1 MIKTIDECFFQI
13 QNGANIKQGN
23 ADGGFPI
30 TRIETTAN
38 DEFNRDRMGYAGIT
52 DIVKYKKYILEDG
65 DLLMSHINSMQYL
78 GRTVLYVKQPNETII
93 HGMNLLRL
101 KARRDVINPSYAR
114 YCFYGHKFRSQI
126 GNITKKSVNQAS
138 FAVKDLKQIKIDIPS
153 LDEQIKIAGILDKL
167 QKLID
172 MRNEELE
179 AFDNFVKS
187 RFIEMFGDMKLN
199 KRGWKLKSFEELTY
213 LITDGEH
220 ATPKRT
226 DKGIYLLSARNIL
239 NHSLQLK
246 DVDYINEKEYDR
258 IAKRIIPQEGDI
270 LISCSGTVGRCC
282 SVPSGFHFQ
291 MVRSV
296 ALIRFKE
303 YINPIFAEYMITSDY
318 LQEQINSSKT
328 VSSQANLFQG
338 KIRTLKGF
346 VPPIEL
352 QNQFADFVAQ
362 TDKSKLAVQKS
373 LDELE
378 TLKKSLMQEYFG

>member
-38 DEFNRDRMGYAGIT
+38 DKFNRDRMGYAGIT

-138 FAVKDLKQIKIDIPS
+138 FAVKDLKQIKIDIPA

-239 NHSLQLK
+239 NHSLQMK

-282 SVPSGFHFQ
+282 SVPSGFRFQ

-346 VPPIEL
+346 VPPIEM
-352 QNQFADFVAQ
+352 QNEFSVFVHKI
-362 TDKSKLAVQKS
+362 DKSKLAVQKS

>member
-1 MIKTIDECFFQI
+1 MRFSDVLDIRNGRNQRQVENENGKYPIYGSGGIIGHADNFICDAETVVIGRKGSINNPIFVDEPFWNVDTAF
-13 QNGANIKQGN
+13 GLVANKEVLLPKYLYYFCVNYNFEQLN
-23 ADGGFPI
+23 
-30 TRIETTAN
+30 TTV
-38 DEFNRDRMGYAGIT
+38 T
-52 DIVKYKKYILEDG
+52 
-65 DLLMSHINSMQYL
+65 
-78 GRTVLYVKQPNETII
+78 
-93 HGMNLLRL
+93 
-101 KARRDVINPSYAR
+101 
-114 YCFYGHKFRSQI
+114 
-126 GNITKKSVNQAS
+126 
-138 FAVKDLKQIKIDIPS
+138 IPS
-153 LDEQIKIAGILDKL
+153 LTKANLLQIEIRVPDMDIQQNIVNVLDKICY
-167 QKLID
+167 LID
-172 MRNEELE
+172 VCRKELYSL
-179 AFDNFVKS
+179 DQLVKS

-362 TDKSKLAVQKS
+362 TDKSKYYNFTSYKYCVLVAKLIRQEWM
-373 LDELE
+373 LCQ
-378 TLKKSLMQEYFG
+378 TLSF

>member
-1 MIKTIDECFFQI
+1 MRRIKLCDICDFQGGSQPPKNQWIDSPQYGYIRMLQIRDFTQSEKVKPEYIKITSSSKVCNEDDILIARYGASVGKILTGLAGAYNVAIMKTIPDEEKISKRFLFYFLSSQYFQNYI
-13 QNGANIKQGN
+13 MNVGSRAAQAGFNKDDLQGISLKEYSLKEQADICSILDEINVIIKKRKKQL
-23 ADGGFPI
+23 
-30 TRIETTAN
+30 
-38 DEFNRDRMGYAGIT
+38 
-52 DIVKYKKYILEDG
+52 KYIE
-65 DLLMSHINSMQYL
+65 N
-78 GRTVLYVKQPNETII
+78 V
-93 HGMNLLRL
+93 
-101 KARRDVINPSYAR
+101 
-114 YCFYGHKFRSQI
+114 
-126 GNITKKSVNQAS
+126 
-138 FAVKDLKQIKIDIPS
+138 
-153 LDEQIKIAGILDKL
+153 
-167 QKLID
+167 
-172 MRNEELE
+172 
-179 AFDNFVKS
+179 VKS

-346 VPPIEL
+346 VPPIEM
-352 QNQFADFVAQ
+352 QNEFSVFVHKI
-362 TDKSKLAVQKS
+362 DKSKYYNFTSYKYCVLAAKLIRQEWM
-373 LDELE
+373 LCQ
-378 TLKKSLMQEYFG
+378 TLSF

>member
-1 MIKTIDECFFQI
+1 
-13 QNGANIKQGN
+13 
-23 ADGGFPI
+23 
-30 TRIETTAN
+30 
-38 DEFNRDRMGYAGIT
+38 
-52 DIVKYKKYILEDG
+52 
-65 DLLMSHINSMQYL
+65 
-78 GRTVLYVKQPNETII
+78 
-93 HGMNLLRL
+93 
-101 KARRDVINPSYAR
+101 
-114 YCFYGHKFRSQI
+114 
-126 GNITKKSVNQAS
+126 
-138 FAVKDLKQIKIDIPS
+138 
-153 LDEQIKIAGILDKL
+153 
-167 QKLID
+167 
-172 MRNEELE
+172 
-179 AFDNFVKS
+179 
-187 RFIEMFGDMKLN
+187 MFGDMKLN

-346 VPPIEL
+346 VPPIEM
-352 QNQFADFVAQ
+352 QNEFSVFVHKI
-362 TDKSKLAVQKS
+362 DKSKYYNFTSYKYCVLAAKLIRQEWM
-373 LDELE
+373 LCQ
-378 TLKKSLMQEYFG
+378 TLSF